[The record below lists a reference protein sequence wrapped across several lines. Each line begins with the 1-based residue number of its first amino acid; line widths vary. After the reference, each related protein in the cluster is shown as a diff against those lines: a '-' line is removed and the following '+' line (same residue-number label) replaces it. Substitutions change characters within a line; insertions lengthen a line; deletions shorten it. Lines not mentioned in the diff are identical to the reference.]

1 MRKLTDK
8 LKYDLLED
16 TAVIYGKK
24 QGSDKWEPAFTCHI
38 RTIAYIKER
47 GFKQSLHLLRVY
59 K

>member
-24 QGSDKWEPAFTCHI
+24 RGSDKWEPAFTCHI
-38 RTIAYIKER
+38 RTIAYIREH

>member
-8 LKYDLLED
+8 LKYDFSD
-16 TAVIYGKK
+16 DMAVIYGKK
-24 QGSDKWEPAFTCHI
+24 LGSDRWEPAFTCHI
-38 RTIAYIKER
+38 RTIDYIKKH